1 MEQSKKET
9 TMRMSRRQSLA
20 TMAGSAGLLV
30 SSPHLLARAAL
41 AQSAP
46 SVSPSLVLAS
56 DLDLRSP
63 ATLAFLREMGVNT
76 THISAGGAP
85 SSGGIAIEPTF
96 APVPSIAHGP
106 AIPAAGYLVG
116 EIRGGL
122 YWVTDGIYQCMFLVT
137 GQGVIVADAPPSIG
151 PNILK
156 AIASVTSEPVTHVV
170 YSHFHADH
178 IGAAGLFP
186 GTATVIAHAATA
198 AYLRRDKDPNRPVPT
213 VTFTDSYTLR
223 VGDQILQL
231 SYKGENETQGNIFI
245 YAPRQKVLMLVDVI
259 FPGWVPFDYLA
270 VSVDVPGTI
279 AAYDQTLA
287 YPFDTFVGGHLTR
300 LGTRQDVLMGREY
313 MQDLKAN
320 TAAALQAVPFTAVA
334 AKVGYGNIYALAKTY
349 YDSVVDMAATA
360 MLAKW
365 QGRLGG
371 ADVFTRDNCYAMQ
384 TSLRGD

>member
-1 MEQSKKET
+1 
-9 TMRMSRRQSLA
+9 MRMSRRQSLA
-20 TMAGSAGLLV
+20 AAAGGAGLLI
-30 SSPHLLARAAL
+30 SSPHLLAHAAGGPV
-41 AQSAP
+41 QPTP
-46 SVSPSLVLAS
+46 SVSPGIALAS
-56 DLDLRSP
+56 DLGVRSP

-76 THISAGGAP
+76 TLISSVGALG
-85 SSGGIAIEPTF
+85 SGGLAHEPIF

-122 YWVTDGIYQCMFLVT
+122 YWVTDGVYQCMFLVT

-156 AIASVTSEPVTHVV
+156 AIASVTSEPITHVV

-186 GTATVIAHAATA
+186 RTATVIAHAATA

-223 VGDQILQL
+223 AGDQILQL

-270 VSVDVPGTI
+270 VSIDVPGTI

-313 MQDLKAN
+313 MQDLKDD
-320 TAAALQAVPFTAVA
+320 TAAALQAVPFAAVVE
-334 AKVGYGNIYALAKTY
+334 KVGYENVYALAKTY
-349 YDSVVDMAATA
+349 YDTVIDMAAKA

>member
-1 MEQSKKET
+1 
-9 TMRMSRRQSLA
+9 MRMSRRQSLA
-20 TMAGSAGLLV
+20 AVAGGAGLLV
-30 SSPHLLARAAL
+30 SSPHLLARAAGGL
-41 AQSAP
+41 ARPTP
-46 SVSPSLVLAS
+46 SVSPSLALAS
-56 DLDLRSP
+56 DLDVRSP

-76 THISAGGAP
+76 TPISRVGALG
-85 SSGGIAIEPTF
+85 GGIAHEPTF

-122 YWVTDGIYQCMFLVT
+122 YWVTDGVYQCMFLVT
-137 GQGVIVADAPPSIG
+137 SQGVIVVDAPPSIG
-151 PNILK
+151 SNLLK
-156 AIASVTSEPVTHVV
+156 GIASVTSEPVTHVV
-170 YSHFHADH
+170 YSHLHADH
-178 IGAAGLFP
+178 IGAASLMP
-186 GTATVIAHAATA
+186 RTATVIAHAATA

-213 VTFTDSYTLR
+213 VTFTNDYTLR

-231 SYKGENETQGNIFI
+231 SYKGENHTAGNIFI
-245 YAPRQKVLMLVDVI
+245 YAPRQKVLMLVDVV

-270 VSVDVPGTI
+270 VAVNVPGYL

-287 YPFDTFVGGHLTR
+287 YPFDTFIGGHLTR
-300 LGTRQDVLMGREY
+300 LGTRQDVLAGWEY

-320 TAAALQAVPFTAVA
+320 TAAALQAVPLAAVIE
-334 AKVGYGNIYALAKTY
+334 KVGYGNAYALAKTY
-349 YDSVVDMAATA
+349 YDTVVDMAAKA